1 MTRTQTKLKDSGD
14 AMLNQ
19 GSSLSR
25 CKILIVDDHPIV
37 RHGLAGLIGQQ
48 ADMEVCGQASNMRQ
62 ALQQAEAV
70 TPDLAIVDIS
80 LEGASGFELIEQMKA
95 QWPQIKVLVSSIH
108 DERTFAGR
116 ALRAGAAGYISKRE
130 TPPKIVDAVRHVMR
144 GDIYLSP
151 AMTTRLLQRAAVGEP
166 LDRDPAQVL
175 SNRELQVFEMI
186 GQGLTTTQI
195 AAQLQVSPKTV
206 ESHRKQIKEKL
217 NVPTSAQLSR
227 YAFQWV
233 TEQQPGAGGNV
244 G

>member
-1 MTRTQTKLKDSGD
+1 
-14 AMLNQ
+14 MLNQ

-25 CKILIVDDHPIV
+25 YRVLIVDDHPIV
-37 RHGLAGLIGQQ
+37 RHGLAGLINQQ
-48 ADMEVCGQASNMRQ
+48 SDMEICGSASNMAE
-62 ALQQAEAV
+62 ALQQVEAV
-70 TPDLAIVDIS
+70 QPDLAIIDIS
-80 LEGASGFELIEQMKA
+80 LEGASGFELIEQMKSK
-95 QWPQIKVLVSSIH
+95 WPGIKVLVSSIL

-116 ALRAGAAGYISKRE
+116 ALRAGAAGFISKRE
-130 TPPKIVDAVRHVMR
+130 ATPKIVDAVRHVMR

-151 AMTTRLLQRAAVGEP
+151 GMTTRLLQRAAIGEP

-186 GQGLTTTQI
+186 GDGLTTTQI
-195 AAQLQVSPKTV
+195 AEQLDLSPKTV

-233 TEQQPGAGGNV
+233 TEQKPGAQEG
-244 G
+244 